1 MTNEQYLIVSYFCVA
16 LLSLA
21 IGFGA
26 YAWLRAPFHA
36 VAKALPWKAV
46 RELLVRLFPM
56 GILLPALMGFITV
69 RYIGCDV
76 KNYAQVIA
84 RRPYLVSK
92 NQEQIS
98 ASLTYVIWAVCAWC
112 AVVAILLAVKRRSD
126 RRCATNSK
134 EEI

>member
-26 YAWLRAPFHA
+26 YVWLRAPFHA

-46 RELLVRLFPM
+46 RELFVRLFPM

-76 KNYAQVIA
+76 KDYEDVIA
-84 RRPYLVSK
+84 RRAYLVSK

-112 AVVAILLAVKRRSD
+112 AVVAILLVAKRRSD
-126 RRCATNSK
+126 RRSATNSK
-134 EEI
+134 EVI